1 MKFVVQTN
9 GKTSHDNCTRSPA
22 SPGPDAMLDPRRQ
35 AKLLT
40 AAMAPFPTIKHSTI
54 QKPIYILNKQ
64 KIVCTKKG
72 EASCSLVGFENQV
85 FRFES

>member
-9 GKTSHDNCTRSPA
+9 GKTSHDNCARSPA
-22 SPGPDAMLDPRRQ
+22 SPGPDAMLDPRIQ

-54 QKPIYILNKQ
+54 QKPFYILNKQ

-72 EASCSLVGFENQV
+72 EASCSLFALNIK
-85 FRFES
+85 FFS